1 MASSARILEGDR
13 AATGSM
19 EPQSLW
25 GLTLLP
31 LYRVVSHH
39 AASRAVCRYAAR
51 RLGRV
56 VVKRGLDGWNAIRQ

>member
-1 MASSARILEGDR
+1 VPRLALWSRR
-13 AATGSM
+13 AG
-19 EPQSLW
+19 LW

-39 AASRAVCRYAAR
+39 AASRAVFRYAAR